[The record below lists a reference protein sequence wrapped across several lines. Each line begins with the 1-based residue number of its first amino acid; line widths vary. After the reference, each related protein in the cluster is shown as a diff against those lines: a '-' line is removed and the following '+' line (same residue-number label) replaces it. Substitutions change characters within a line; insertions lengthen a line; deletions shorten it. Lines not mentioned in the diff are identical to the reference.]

1 MESDPDAPYAV
12 AVTVAVDAQ
21 ERVAVLDEGGA
32 EIVPGPLLGD
42 LAQALAEECRADV
55 AFGDVVAEAGDDA
68 GRPTDR
74 AGSAGNAVAAEEIPA
89 VEAPDVEAPDVEAP
103 DVEAPDDDPFDP
115 EIDVEIGRV
124 PDRSVVLT
132 SATAS
137 GLESLAT
144 ATDTRLTAMPFRDGH
159 LVLIEDGPVLTE
171 LEWHQEHLP
180 VVALEQGDVFPSVT
194 VIDAPGRAH
203 LFTWDAHLEA
213 VPAEPAAAGVVH
225 PFIDA
230 ELGTGALVRALMRA
244 VPAAEP
250 AGIRAALEG
259 PSDQGPRELASA
271 LGLPDLAGAFLA
283 QEAPASDL
291 VGAHVYEPVGVAE
304 SLRRAVTGAAEGVFE
319 GVFNGEYHL
328 PGRPSRSWTTPV
340 IAGAELALGAL
351 AVQRAGRSGRNG
363 GSATVGERALGLT
376 GALLLVDAVVN
387 VTVVMLPWL
396 RRSFPREPGER

>member
-89 VEAPDVEAPDVEAP
+89 VEAP

-363 GSATVGERALGLT
+363 GSATAGERALGLT